1 MVLSL
6 RRIATCQRSEQVD
19 SPYRAER
26 QESGRVM
33 SPHSYA
39 GMDTAPKDGTPIL
52 GWVPSYYQGKGA
64 WVVVLWMGEKG
75 MRDAGWMDNRAW
87 LTKPTHWTPL
97 PSPPA
102 TSGLP

>member
-33 SPHSYA
+33 SPHSYTDELECPYCDGSGDIPVTVMECC
-39 GMDTAPKDGTPIL
+39 GMPALDGSCCGMGKVAARLEQCEWCANRPK
-52 GWVPSYYQGKGA
+52 
-64 WVVVLWMGEKG
+64 
-75 MRDAGWMDNRAW
+75 
-87 LTKPTHWTPL
+87 
-97 PSPPA
+97 PPA
-102 TSGLP
+102 TSGLPQEK